1 MGKLMLKIP
10 VKIEGMERRKRSTGL
25 LHVVAGFFLI
35 ANAGTYNQLHKYE
48 QWPVVL
54 PVYAIALLSL
64 AYGFGRKRIDPPA
77 RYNHWIRLAQFG
89 VFVVLGVLMIN
100 GSQSLTAAT
109 LFLWAGITLLLLF
122 TERKVFHDTAL
133 LLEEDGIHVPGYFR
147 DHVLPWAI
155 IEELVLRQ
163 DYVTIL
169 RKDKK
174 YVQLELLSPVSSA
187 ETEQINRYSKEQI
200 AHFSQHIIES

>member
-1 MGKLMLKIP
+1 MLKIP
-10 VKIEGMERRKRSTGL
+10 VKIEGIERRKRSTGL

-35 ANAGTYNQLHKYE
+35 ANAGTYNQLHHYE
-48 QWPVVL
+48 HWLVVI
-54 PVYAIALLSL
+54 PVYVIALLSL
-64 AYGFGRKRIDPPA
+64 FYGFGRKRIDPLA
-77 RYNHWIRLAQFG
+77 RYNHWLRMLQLG
-89 VFVVLGVLMIN
+89 VFAVLGVLMIN
-100 GSQSLTAAT
+100 EGKSLTAAS

-122 TERKVFHDTAL
+122 SERKVFHDTAL
-133 LLEEDGIHVPGYFR
+133 QLKEDGIHVPGYFR
-147 DHVLPWAI
+147 DHVLPWSI

-174 YVQLELLSPVSSA
+174 YVQLELLMPVA
-187 ETEQINRYSKEQI
+187 AEETEQINRYSKAQI

>member
-35 ANAGTYNQLHKYE
+35 ANAGTYNQLHNYE

-64 AYGFGRKRIDPPA
+64 VYGFWRKRIDPLA
-77 RYNHWIRLAQFG
+77 RYNHWIRMAQFG
-89 VFVVLGVLMIN
+89 VFAVLGVLMIN

-109 LFLWAGITLLLLF
+109 LFLWAGIALLLLF

-174 YVQLELLSPVSSA
+174 YVQLELLSPVSTA

>member
-1 MGKLMLKIP
+1 MLRIP
-10 VKIEGMERRKRSTGL
+10 VKIEGIERRKRSTGL

-35 ANAGTYNQLHKYE
+35 ANAGTYNQEHNYE
-48 QWPVVL
+48 QLGAVV

-64 AYGFGRKRIDPPA
+64 VYGFMRKRLDPQA
-77 RYNHWIRLAQFG
+77 RYNHWLRLMQFL
-89 VFVVLGVLMIN
+89 VFAVLGVLMIN
-100 GSQSLTAAT
+100 TGKSLTAAS

-174 YVQLELLSPVSSA
+174 YVQLELLSPVSDP
-187 ETEQINRYSKEQI
+187 ETDQINRYSKEQI
-200 AHFSQHIIES
+200 AQFSQHIIES

>member
-1 MGKLMLKIP
+1 MLRIP

-35 ANAGTYNQLHKYE
+35 ANAGTYNQEHNYE
-48 QWPVVL
+48 QLAAVV

-64 AYGFGRKRIDPPA
+64 VYGFMRKRLDPQA
-77 RYNHWIRLAQFG
+77 RYNHWLRLLQFL
-89 VFVVLGVLMIN
+89 VFAILGVLLTN
-100 GSQSLTAAT
+100 TGKSLTAAS

-133 LLEEDGIHVPGYFR
+133 LLKEDGIHVPGYFR
-147 DHVLPWAI
+147 DHVLPWTI

-174 YVQLELLSPVSSA
+174 YVQLELLSPLSGP
-187 ETEQINRYSKEQI
+187 ETDQINRYSKEQI
-200 AHFSQHIIES
+200 AQFSQHIIES

>member
-1 MGKLMLKIP
+1 MHKIP
-10 VKIEGMERRKRSTGL
+10 VKIEGIERRKRSTGL

-35 ANAGTYNQLHKYE
+35 VNAGTYNQLHQYE
-48 QWPVVL
+48 QLAVVL

-64 AYGFGRKRIDPPA
+64 VYGFGRKRIDPLA
-77 RYNHWIRLAQFG
+77 RYNHWLRMLQFL
-89 VFVVLGVLMIN
+89 VFAVLGVLMIN
-100 GSQSLTAAT
+100 TGKSLTAAT

-133 LLEEDGIHVPGYFR
+133 LLLEDGIHVPGYFR
-147 DHVLPWAI
+147 NHVLPWAI
-155 IEELVLRQ
+155 VEELVLRQ

-174 YVQLELLSPVSSA
+174 YVQLELLTPVTA
-187 ETEQINRYSKEQI
+187 EETEQINRYSKAQI
-200 AHFSQHIIES
+200 ARFSQHIIES